1 MSEDPALGQKNVHA
15 PACLVWLLFIG
26 WKVEIMVNLLR
37 KLFRLFES
45 WSLLL
50 VKHGQSK
57 NVKSSGPKRKT
68 IKHAQVSKKISSLS
82 LGPSSYPPFQGLAQG
97 DTKRKSIFLIS
108 PRLDEDSCMYCVR
121 YYIIQTIFAVRR
133 KCITFLRAQ
142 NLADNFP

>member
-68 IKHAQVSKKISSLS
+68 IKHAQVSKNIFTVPGPFLLPFLPGAGLLLHYLHVAGALLLLEEPWLLSSQS
-82 LGPSSYPPFQGLAQG
+82 WPGATHSSSSTTL
-97 DTKRKSIFLIS
+97 LH
-108 PRLDEDSCMYCVR
+108 DSR
-121 YYIIQTIFAVRR
+121 
-133 KCITFLRAQ
+133 
-142 NLADNFP
+142 